1 MTTLDTID
9 LNTLFTVHFC
19 QMFMDRATRERTRNR
34 ICWDARTER
43 IQREEIEEKCDGRMG
58 ERA

>member
-1 MTTLDTID
+1 MKMTTSAPID
-9 LNTLFTVHFC
+9 LDLLFTIHLC

-43 IQREEIEEKCDGRMG
+43 IQREEIEEELKCQR
-58 ERA
+58 